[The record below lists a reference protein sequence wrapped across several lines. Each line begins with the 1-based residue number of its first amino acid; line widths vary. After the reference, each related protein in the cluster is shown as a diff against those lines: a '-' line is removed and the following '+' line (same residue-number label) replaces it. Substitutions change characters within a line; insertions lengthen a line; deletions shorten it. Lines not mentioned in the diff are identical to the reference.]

1 MRQHAK
7 ALDFGSGVAELERLV
22 ATEFSPTGQRRPSNA
37 GIKATGAK
45 LPVPPLVPP
54 CLSRLRKPGGLVFK
68 TEGDRRT
75 NLLLHCGW
83 SLAKQAAK
91 GFSLHTWRNRKRIAQ
106 FSQLTHKAA
115 NRPPRIGRHL
125 CVVTSALTNMLAWRE
140 TRATRARV
148 PQACRKALQSVF

>member
-91 GFSLHTWRNRKRIAQ
+91 GFSLHTWRNRKRIALCGFRQ
-106 FSQLTHKAA
+106 
-115 NRPPRIGRHL
+115 RGRYISLH
-125 CVVTSALTNMLAWRE
+125 VRE
-140 TRATRARV
+140 R
-148 PQACRKALQSVF
+148 QSIFESERC